1 MDRGFY
7 ASEVSRL
14 AGFKSTV
21 MLNYL
26 ERVGTF
32 QPENLRI
39 PHHGKN
45 REYTYRDLV
54 ILRAINRLLEMG
66 ARPKRIAEAI
76 STFKKISQIPD
87 SSDALLEFCRKS
99 SSFVVN
105 KAEVLYAHNPQ
116 SLINLTR
123 QGQMELA
130 FVIDISRTLS
140 GVARAARDYSA
151 KRTDNGPKDLALL
164 RRLATKNGI

>member
-1 MDRGFY
+1 MGRGFY

-26 ERVGTF
+26 ERVGIF
-32 QPENLRI
+32 QPENLRE
-39 PHHGKN
+39 PHHGKS

-54 ILRAINRLLEMG
+54 VLRAINRLLEMG
-66 ARPKRIAEAI
+66 ARPKRIEEAI
-76 STFKKISQIPD
+76 STFEKISEMPASAD
-87 SSDALLEFCRKS
+87 SLLEFCRKS
-99 SSFVVN
+99 SSFIVS
-105 KAEVLYAHNPQ
+105 KTEVLYAKDSR
-116 SLINLTR
+116 SLINLTK

-140 GVARAARDYSA
+140 GVAKAARDYRA
-151 KRTDNGPKDLALL
+151 GRTDNGPKDLALL
-164 RRLATKNGI
+164 RRLATKNGL